1 MFVSISKNVVLRLH
15 QTLTV
20 LNARLFGRTSPNS
33 TERPCRANPDMAD
46 FLSGYRENH
55 SSAAFLTVCS
65 RAKSVSSLLRLNQ
78 TVLGA
83 KGLES
88 IWYRKRAMIR
98 A

>member
-46 FLSGYRENH
+46 FL
-55 SSAAFLTVCS
+55 
-65 RAKSVSSLLRLNQ
+65 
-78 TVLGA
+78 
-83 KGLES
+83 
-88 IWYRKRAMIR
+88 
-98 A
+98 